1 MDKNILV
8 ENEPIKFLGNEKI
21 RIRGRHTV
29 VDGCLAFD
37 WTNSGFGFAFTGT
50 GFMLSLGEYKDA
62 NIAYVKIV
70 IDGNRRQ
77 RFAVINGK
85 ERLIIE
91 GLTDKRHRVEVIK
104 VTESN
109 TPLLFDSI
117 ILFGNDAMLN
127 NPPFNSSRRI
137 EFIGDSM
144 TAGYGV
150 LARNTE
156 SAYNTFQQDGTYSYA
171 YLTAEKCGADARY
184 ICISGKGIACNC
196 EGNYE
201 DVKTGEYYNRQTRLS
216 GVCEDGWTPDIVV
229 INIGTNDVC
238 GNAKDDEFITAAH
251 DLLDKVRARYN
262 DAHILWVYGCMT
274 QRFADTIRDIIRERS
289 ETDKKLHF
297 LFVDSINGNPAEN
310 GAACHPNV
318 RASMRVS
325 NCVYKK
331 IRSITG
337 WRGNV
342 SEIEE

>member
-1 MDKNILV
+1 MQDQVMMDNILTSV
-8 ENEPIKFLGNEKI
+8 KNACDIFMHGTIESPTPNVNAAFKQALN
-21 RIRGRHTV
+21 
-29 VDGCLAFD
+29 DCLCMQ
-37 WTNSGFGFAFTGT
+37 S
-50 GFMLSLGEYKDA
+50 E
-62 NIAYVKIV
+62 
-70 IDGNRRQ
+70 
-77 RFAVINGK
+77 
-85 ERLIIE
+85 
-91 GLTDKRHRVEVIK
+91 
-104 VTESN
+104 
-109 TPLLFDSI
+109 
-117 ILFGNDAMLN
+117 
-127 NPPFNSSRRI
+127 
-137 EFIGDSM
+137 
-144 TAGYGV
+144 
-150 LARNTE
+150 
-156 SAYNTFQQDGTYSYA
+156 
-171 YLTAEKCGADARY
+171 
-184 ICISGKGIACNC
+184 IACNC

-274 QRFADTIRDIIRERS
+274 QRFADTIRHIIRERS